1 LWAMLL
7 AHDQEIQASTKPVY
21 VSIGLDGGL
30 RSLLSTTGLLA
41 TCFALDFVNHTQL
54 TPHHVS
60 KTDQPLLKEETSR
73 LWVCEMCSD
82 HSITMCRTDVRRS
95 GTIDVLFV
103 DDHDVMVD

>member
-1 LWAMLL
+1 MGRRTVFRKRRCLVLWAMLL

-30 RSLLSTTGLLA
+30 RSLLSTT
-41 TCFALDFVNHTQL
+41 
-54 TPHHVS
+54 
-60 KTDQPLLKEETSR
+60 DQPLLKEETSR

-95 GTIDVLFV
+95 GTMDVLFV